1 MATNMTTV
9 TTLDKFDSWLEE
21 TAKALGFS
29 STVTLTVSIVILFMS
44 LLAMGLAIVLFC
56 TLVVKRIL
64 FVKNRQSSSVFVLGQ
79 GIGWN
84 QGKMTSQLPRYEC
97 MDTNEGLMYWWD
109 EQDSSGSILKS
120 APLAKLPNLDYAQTF
135 LL

>member
-1 MATNMTTV
+1 MAANLTTV

-29 STVTLTVSIVILFMS
+29 STMTLTISMVVLFMS
-44 LLAMGLAIVLFC
+44 LLAMGLTIVLFC
-56 TLVVKRIL
+56 TLLVKRIL
-64 FVKNRQSSSVFVLGQ
+64 LVKNRQSSSVFVLGQ

-84 QGKMTSQLPRYEC
+84 QGKLPRYDC

-120 APLAKLPNLDYAQTF
+120 APPAKLTNLDYAKTF